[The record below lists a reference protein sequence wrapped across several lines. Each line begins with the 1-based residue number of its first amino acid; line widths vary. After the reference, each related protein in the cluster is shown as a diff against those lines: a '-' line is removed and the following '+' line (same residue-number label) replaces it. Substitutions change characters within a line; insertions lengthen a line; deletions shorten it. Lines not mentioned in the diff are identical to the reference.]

1 MTNDEAP
8 IKIGKVRRIIGDILL
23 VLMLLLS
30 VEIIIDMFSKMFLEA
45 TEGDVQK
52 AMVFELLICWVL
64 FLTVFDIRFSIF
76 TWTQNKVARIV
87 GWILRV
93 IMAGLSI
100 TVVVLSIIVIAKGLV
115 VTKDSGLSLF
125 LKYGSNMLWA
135 VLEYVKLI

>member
-1 MTNDEAP
+1 MTNDETP

-76 TWTQNKVARIV
+76 TWTQNKVARVV

-93 IMAGLSI
+93 IMAGLAI

>member
-1 MTNDEAP
+1 MTNDETP

-100 TVVVLSIIVIAKGLV
+100 TVVVLCVIVIAKGLV
-115 VTKDSGLSLF
+115 VTKGSGLSLF

>member
-1 MTNDEAP
+1 MTNDASP

-76 TWTQNKVARIV
+76 TWTQNKVARVV

>member
-1 MTNDEAP
+1 MTNDETP

-23 VLMLLLS
+23 VIMLLLS

-76 TWTQNKVARIV
+76 TWTQNKAARIV

-93 IMAGLSI
+93 IMAGLSVTI
-100 TVVVLSIIVIAKGLV
+100 VVLCVIVVAKGLV

>member
-1 MTNDEAP
+1 MTNDETP

-76 TWTQNKVARIV
+76 TWTQNKVARVV

-100 TVVVLSIIVIAKGLV
+100 TVVVLCIIVIAKGLV
-115 VTKDSGLSLF
+115 VTKGSGLSLF

>member
-1 MTNDEAP
+1 MTNDDSP

-30 VEIIIDMFSKMFLEA
+30 VEIIIDMFSKMFLET

-64 FLTVFDIRFSIF
+64 FLCVFDIRFSIF
-76 TWTQNKVARIV
+76 TWTQNKAARIV

-93 IMAGLSI
+93 VMAVLSI
-100 TVVVLSIIVIAKGLV
+100 AVVVLCIIVISKGLV
-115 VTKDSGLSLF
+115 VTKGSGLSVF
-125 LKYGSNMLWA
+125 LSYGSNMLWA
-135 VLEYVKLI
+135 VLEYVNLL

>member
-1 MTNDEAP
+1 MTNDDSA

>member
-1 MTNDEAP
+1 MTNDETP

-76 TWTQNKVARIV
+76 TWTQNKAARIV

>member
-1 MTNDEAP
+1 MTNDETP

-76 TWTQNKVARIV
+76 TWTQNKVARVV

-100 TVVVLSIIVIAKGLV
+100 TVVVLCVIVIAKGLV
-115 VTKDSGLSLF
+115 VTKGSGLSLF

>member
-1 MTNDEAP
+1 MTNDETP

-23 VLMLLLS
+23 VIMLLLS
-30 VEIIIDMFSKMFLEA
+30 VEIIIDMFSKMFLEV

-52 AMVFELLICWVL
+52 AIVFELLICWVL
-64 FLTVFDIRFSIF
+64 FLCVFDIRFSIF
-76 TWTQNKVARIV
+76 TWTQNKAARIV

-100 TVVVLSIIVIAKGLV
+100 TVVVLCVIVITKGLV

>member
-1 MTNDEAP
+1 MTNDETP

-52 AMVFELLICWVL
+52 AMVFELLICWVM

-76 TWTQNKVARIV
+76 TWTQNKVARVV

>member
-1 MTNDEAP
+1 MTNDDSP

-76 TWTQNKVARIV
+76 TWTQNKVARVV

-100 TVVVLSIIVIAKGLV
+100 TVVVLCVIVIAKGLV
-115 VTKDSGLSLF
+115 VTKGSGLSLF

>member
-1 MTNDEAP
+1 MTNDETP

-76 TWTQNKVARIV
+76 TWTQNKVARVV

-93 IMAGLSI
+93 VMAGLSI
-100 TVVVLSIIVIAKGLV
+100 TVVVLCIIVIAKGLV
-115 VTKDSGLSLF
+115 VTKGSGLSLF

>member
-1 MTNDEAP
+1 MTNDDSA

-30 VEIIIDMFSKMFLEA
+30 VEIIIDMFSKMFLES

-76 TWTQNKVARIV
+76 TCEGTLYTS
-87 GWILRV
+87 GCDL
-93 IMAGLSI
+93 L
-100 TVVVLSIIVIAKGLV
+100 LV
-115 VTKDSGLSLF
+115 NSPSEKCSESFACL
-125 LKYGSNMLWA
+125 
-135 VLEYVKLI
+135 LIST

>member
-1 MTNDEAP
+1 MTNDETP

>member
-76 TWTQNKVARIV
+76 TWTQNKVARVV

>member
-1 MTNDEAP
+1 MTNDETP

-76 TWTQNKVARIV
+76 TWTQNKVARVV

-93 IMAGLSI
+93 IMVGLSI

>member
-1 MTNDEAP
+1 MTNDETP
-8 IKIGKVRRIIGDILL
+8 IKIGKVRRIIGNILL

-76 TWTQNKVARIV
+76 TWTQNKVARVV

-100 TVVVLSIIVIAKGLV
+100 TVVVLCVIVIAKGLV
-115 VTKDSGLSLF
+115 VTKGSGLSLF

>member
-1 MTNDEAP
+1 MTSDETP

>member
-1 MTNDEAP
+1 MTNDETP
-8 IKIGKVRRIIGDILL
+8 IKIGKVRRIIGNILL

-76 TWTQNKVARIV
+76 TWTQNKVARVV

>member
-1 MTNDEAP
+1 MTNDDSP

-76 TWTQNKVARIV
+76 TWTQNKVARVV

>member
-1 MTNDEAP
+1 MTNDDSA

-64 FLTVFDIRFSIF
+64 FLCVFDIRFSIF
-76 TWTQNKVARIV
+76 TWTQNKVARVV

>member
-1 MTNDEAP
+1 MTNDETP

-76 TWTQNKVARIV
+76 TWTQNKVARVV

-115 VTKDSGLSLF
+115 VTKGSGLSLF

>member
-1 MTNDEAP
+1 MTNDETP
-8 IKIGKVRRIIGDILL
+8 IKIGKARRIIGNILL
-23 VLMLLLS
+23 VLILLLS

-76 TWTQNKVARIV
+76 TWTQNKVARVV

-100 TVVVLSIIVIAKGLV
+100 TVVVLCVIVIAKGLV

>member
-1 MTNDEAP
+1 MTNDETP

-76 TWTQNKVARIV
+76 TWTQNKVARVV

>member
-1 MTNDEAP
+1 MTNGEST

-30 VEIIIDMFSKMFLEA
+30 VEIIIDMFSKMFLEV

-64 FLTVFDIRFSIF
+64 FLCVFDIRFSIF

-93 IMAGLSI
+93 VMAGLSI
-100 TVVVLSIIVIAKGLV
+100 AIVVLCIIVISKGLV
-115 VTKDSGLSLF
+115 VSNDTGLSMF

-135 VLEYVKLI
+135 VLEYINVL